1 MNDTFQTRNRLTV
14 GSNTEMEKVGSSI
27 KTPQSWT
34 VMRLIS
40 FRKTHKICLWA
51 HVVEADQ
58 SFWPLCEAHCTGRRK
73 HMTCLQS
80 NHSNNR
86 IKKLHPPSAN
96 MQSTALSLV
105 LVPHCTACHP
115 PSQNTVLH
123 RASGIWH
130 LCRKG
135 LKNKEKQHRVG
146 RLSEQ
151 TSIIHE
157 TSQGHN
163 RETDFTS

>member
-1 MNDTFQTRNRLTV
+1 
-14 GSNTEMEKVGSSI
+14 
-27 KTPQSWT
+27 
-34 VMRLIS
+34 
-40 FRKTHKICLWA
+40 
-51 HVVEADQ
+51 
-58 SFWPLCEAHCTGRRK
+58 
-73 HMTCLQS
+73 MTCLQS

-96 MQSTALSLV
+96 MQSTAQFLV
-105 LVPHCTACHP
+105 LVLHRTVCHL

-135 LKNKEKQHRVG
+135 LKNKEKQRLVG
-146 RLSEQ
+146 LFSEQ

-157 TSQGHN
+157 TSQGDN
-163 RETDFTS
+163 QGTNFTS